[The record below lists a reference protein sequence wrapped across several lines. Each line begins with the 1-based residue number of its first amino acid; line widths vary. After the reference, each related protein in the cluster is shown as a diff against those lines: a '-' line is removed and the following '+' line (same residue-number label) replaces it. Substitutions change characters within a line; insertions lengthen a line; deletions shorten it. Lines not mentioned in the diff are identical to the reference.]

1 MRIFTEPVDVTS
13 PVGATFNSVIME
25 TWVCWAVVAISIN
38 SSRINNTSMI
48 STTFLSI
55 VIVTHM
61 HVAVTVI
68 RRTHVH
74 LEVFS
79 IWVKETDTVVTFR
92 IIDTRATWVKVIT
105 GFTGINRRSYWNS
118 NTSTFLVTH
127 VNRAGTINVSST
139 LKQ

>member
-1 MRIFTEPVDVTS
+1 
-13 PVGATFNSVIME
+13 
-25 TWVCWAVVAISIN
+25 
-38 SSRINNTSMI
+38 
-48 STTFLSI
+48 
-55 VIVTHM
+55 M
-61 HVAVTVI
+61 HVAVTVH

-92 IIDTRATWVKVIT
+92 IIDTRATWVSVIT

-139 LKQ
+139 LNQVDPHWVIITPIRHIITSWMSIECSNSTINIAHTFG